1 MIPLFNTKHGRRRL
15 QKRVKSAVLWSQL
28 SPSVATERFQ
38 DVLAL
43 KNKGSDT
50 GEEE

>member
-15 QKRVKSAVLWSQL
+15 QPVKSAVLWSQL